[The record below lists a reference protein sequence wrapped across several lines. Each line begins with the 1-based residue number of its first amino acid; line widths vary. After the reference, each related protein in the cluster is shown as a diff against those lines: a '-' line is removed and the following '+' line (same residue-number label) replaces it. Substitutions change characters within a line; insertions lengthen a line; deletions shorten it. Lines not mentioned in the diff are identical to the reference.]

1 MNILQTGGSHLLFLW
16 VAIKRKR
23 EKYFQKGKSN
33 NNKKNEGKERKER
46 KKERKKERP
55 EPVVTRWEMN

>member
-1 MNILQTGGSHLLFLW
+1 MLFLW

-46 KKERKKERP
+46 KKERAAGAGGHTLGNELALANDLAQLQR
-55 EPVVTRWEMN
+55 